1 MRVNAFQDGLTVRII
16 AGTHSLLLG
25 FDLEESLRTG
35 CLGFAIQRTDL
46 GAAANPL
53 PVKEQNPQWIL
64 NRLRFP
70 KDPLQGDYKP
80 DTSDHSPVQKFRWG
94 DWTVHPGE
102 RYRYTVTARYG
113 TWDHLTDGPSIQL
126 EVGTEDPHSPQSSVF
141 FNRGAAASEA
151 YNEKFGEAD
160 PDSLPADKQQA
171 AYAWLSNGLEEAI
184 LAFLEQASDSSYTL
198 HAVIYEFQ
206 KPNLLNGLKAALDR
220 GVKVQ
225 VVYHSR
231 RANPK
236 DDTWSKNAAA
246 IQAAGLKAVCLPRQ
260 ASPQSAICHDKFVV
274 LLKNDLPQAV
284 WTGSTNWTDGA
295 IYGQLNV
302 GHAVYDAEIASR
314 YDQYFKLLSSDPQAS
329 PLKHELAK
337 LAPPPTNLPDGSGI
351 WPIFSPQPNT
361 NMLDL
366 YASLSK
372 QATHLMVC
380 APFELAQ
387 QIQHAFENPPA
398 EVLHFLLLDKQSSL
412 GSVNEVKLV
421 SGEAQNE
428 VSIATTL
435 SSPLHDFQNHLFESK
450 ESFHHAGVHIHAKII
465 AVNLLS
471 NDPIIVTG
479 SANYSDGSTIRNDE
493 NSIILR
499 GNTAAADIYATE
511 FMRMFEHYYFRALRA
526 QNSTQPS
533 PQQPP
538 TSQMGT
544 HLAADGK
551 MGLNETDQW
560 SLKDYVPGSPRAIS
574 RQLFAGTIFQ
584 NAAFAQAKG

>member
-1 MRVNAFQDGLTVRII
+1 MRASAFQDGLTVRII

-25 FDLEESLRTG
+25 FDLDEARRAG

-46 GAAANPL
+46 GTPAAPL
-53 PVKEQNPQWIL
+53 PDSQQKPLWIL

-70 KDPLQGDYKP
+70 NDPFQGDYKP

-102 RYRYTVTARYG
+102 CYRYNVIARYG
-113 TWDHLTDGPSIQL
+113 SWDHLTDGPSVQVEIQ
-126 EVGTEDPHSPQSSVF
+126 TEDPHSPSASVF
-141 FNRGAAASEA
+141 FNRAAAASEA
-151 YNEKFGEAD
+151 YNEKFGQSD
-160 PDSLPADKQQA
+160 PDSLPGDEQQQ

-184 LAFLEQASDSSYTL
+184 LAFLEQAQDATYSL
-198 HAVIYEFQ
+198 HAVVYEFQ

-220 GVKVQ
+220 GAKVQ

-231 RANPK
+231 HANPK

-246 IQAAGLKAVCLPRQ
+246 IQAAGLQGVCVPRQ
-260 ASPQSAICHDKFVV
+260 ASPQTAICHDKFIV
-274 LLKNDLPQAV
+274 LLKNDVPQAV

-302 GHAVYDAEIASR
+302 GHAIYDAEIASR
-314 YDQYFKLLSSDPQAS
+314 YDQYFKMLSTDPQAS

-337 LAPPPTNLPDGSGI
+337 LASPPANLPDGPGI

-366 YASLSK
+366 YGSLCK

-380 APFELAQ
+380 APFELAE
-387 QIQHAFENPPA
+387 QIQHALENPPSN
-398 EVLHFLLLDKQSSL
+398 VLHFLLLDKQSSL
-412 GSVNEVKLV
+412 GSTNEVKLI

-435 SSPLHDFQNHLFESK
+435 SSPLHDFQNRLLESK
-450 ESFHHAGVHIHAKII
+450 ESFHHAGVHVHAKII
-465 AVNLLS
+465 AVNLLG

-479 SANYSDGSTIRNDE
+479 SANYSNGSTIRNDE
-493 NSIILR
+493 NSVILR
-499 GNTAAADIYATE
+499 GNTSAADIYATE
-511 FMRMFEHYYFRALRA
+511 FMRMFEHYYFRALRQQTDA
-526 QNSTQPS
+526 QQASDQKS
-533 PQQPP
+533 PTNQV
-538 TSQMGT
+538 GT
-544 HLAADGK
+544 HLLSDGK

-574 RQLFAGTIFQ
+574 RQLFAGTLSE
-584 NAAFAQAKG
+584 

>member
-1 MRVNAFQDGLTVRII
+1 MRASAVQDGLTLRVI
-16 AGTHSLLLG
+16 AGSHSLLLG
-25 FDLEESLRTG
+25 FDLEEAQRTG
-35 CLGFAIQRTDL
+35 CLGFAVQRTNL
-46 GAAANPL
+46 GTPAAPLPEAQQNPL
-53 PVKEQNPQWIL
+53 WIL

-80 DTSDHSPVQKFRWG
+80 DTSNHSPVQKFRWG

-102 RYRYTVTARYG
+102 CYRYRVTARYG
-113 TWDHLTDGPSIQL
+113 TWDQLTDGPSVQV
-126 EVGTEDPHSPQSSVF
+126 EVQTEDPRSPSSSVF
-141 FNRGAAASEA
+141 FNRAAAASEA
-151 YNEKFGEAD
+151 YNEKFGDSD
-160 PDSLPADKQQA
+160 PGSLPGDKQQR

-184 LAFLEQASDSSYTL
+184 LAFLGQAQDASYSL

-206 KPNLLNGLKAALDR
+206 KPNLLNGLKAAMER

-225 VVYHSR
+225 VVYHGR
-231 RANPK
+231 HANAK

-246 IQAAGLKAVCLPRQ
+246 AQAAGLQAVCLPRK

-274 LLKNDLPQAV
+274 LLKNDVPQVV

-302 GHAVYDAEIASR
+302 GHAIYDSEIAAR
-314 YDQYFKLLSSDPQAS
+314 YEQYFKILSTDPQAS

-337 LAPPPTNLPDGSGI
+337 LAAPPANLPVGPGI
-351 WPIFSPQPNT
+351 WPIFSPQPNS

-366 YASLSK
+366 YASLCK
-372 QATHLMVC
+372 GAKHLMVA

-387 QIQHAFENPPA
+387 QIQHSFENPP
-398 EVLHFLLLDKQSSL
+398 EGVLHFLLLDKQSSL
-412 GSVNEVKLV
+412 GSTNEVRLI

-435 SSPLHDFQNHLFESK
+435 SSPLHDFQNHLLESK

-471 NDPIIVTG
+471 DDPIIVTG
-479 SANYSDGSTIRNDE
+479 SANYSNGSTLHNDE
-493 NSIILR
+493 NSVIIR

-511 FMRMFEHYYFRALRA
+511 FMRMFEHYYFRALRD
-526 QNSTQPS
+526 QKRTQPTGKPS
-533 PQQPP
+533 A
-538 TSQMGT
+538 TSQTGSHFT
-544 HLAADGK
+544 SDGK

-574 RQLFAGTIFQ
+574 RQLFAGTLPQ
-584 NAAFAQAKG
+584 